1 MKIRKLLRVL
11 HRDLGYFIVGM
22 TIVYSLSGIFL
33 NHRHDF
39 NPNYKI
45 FITDFTVEVPNKN
58 YYSDEEVRDI
68 VSRVDEDVIYKK
80 HYTSND
86 GYVKVFIAN
95 GELVFNPETG
105 EGTMQYLQRRPLIFS
120 LNKLHKATLGTTWK
134 WVSDIMAVI
143 LLFVAVS
150 GLFLL
155 KGKRGLRRWGW
166 WLTIAGFVVPL
177 IFALLFI

>member
-1 MKIRKLLRVL
+1 MKIRKLLRIL

-22 TIVYSLSGIFL
+22 TIVYALSGIFL

-39 NPNYKI
+39 NPDYKI
-45 FITDFTVEVPNKN
+45 LITDFKLDIPEKLT
-58 YYSDEEVRDI
+58 YSVDEVRTI
-68 VSRVDEDVIYKK
+68 VASVDEDVIYKK
-80 HYTSND
+80 HYSSND

-95 GELVFNPETG
+95 SELVFDPQTG
-105 EGTMQYLQRRPLIFS
+105 EGRMQYLQRRPLIFEM
-120 LNKLHKATLGTTWK
+120 NRLHKASIGTAWK
-134 WVSDIMAVI
+134 WVSDIMGII

-155 KGKRGLRRWGW
+155 KGKRGLKRWGW

-177 IFALLFI
+177 IFALIFI